1 MGEELERLARL
12 QASGDLTND
21 EFQALKA
28 RLLKGLLPEDSA
40 SPVVEEPSA
49 IGNEPGPD
57 PVGETPTREPGA
69 EELPA
74 IANNEPEPVAR
85 PAVEAESLRG
95 DLRSRARSR
104 YNDDPLTV
112 LRRQRNIVT
121 ELDTV
126 RKPKKIIRFV
136 ITFLVLGVAV
146 TGGVLLLQDRSGEGG
161 RSGMSPDYNPY
172 CEAADGCYENDDSR
186 PAKDTG
192 RTTNTQQTRRTTTT
206 VRHVTQS
213 SCHFQIDDWTR
224 MSFWS
229 DGTTTYEMH
238 LPFCY

>member
-1 MGEELERLARL
+1 VGEELERLARL

-28 RLLKGLLPEDSA
+28 RLLKGLLPEETA

-74 IANNEPEPVAR
+74 VADNESEPVAR

-146 TGGVLLLQDRSGEGG
+146 TGGVLLLQDRTDSPNPGDSDSSR
-161 RSGMSPDYNPY
+161 RSAIEVSCQVEMVW
-172 CEAADGCYENDDSR
+172 DS
-186 PAKDTG
+186 AHVFWHWAEVK
-192 RTTNTQQTRRTTTT
+192 TT
-206 VRHVTQS
+206 V
-213 SCHFQIDDWTR
+213 
-224 MSFWS
+224 WS
-229 DGTTTYEMH
+229 DGSIDKVDLGYPIYGGVEGFRDLARSYTGAPCRRLT
-238 LPFCY
+238 LP

>member
-28 RLLKGLLPEDSA
+28 RLLKGLLHEETA

-126 RKPKKIIRFV
+126 RKPKKISRFV
-136 ITFLVLGVAV
+136 IVLILGVAV